1 MTTQEYQPPAN
12 GYRTFLI
19 LWATQSVSIIGTAVA
34 WFALIVWLTEH
45 SASQEEL
52 GARLAFI
59 GLVTSIPTVFLAPII
74 GAFVDRHDRR
84 RIMLVAD
91 SLSGCVSLVAIAL
104 LATNQLSFPLLV
116 AFQFVYLL
124 LGAFHSAAFETSYA
138 MLVPEKQLG
147 RANGMMQTVFSL
159 AAVVPPALAAILL
172 ALPTG
177 IIGALLVDVASFVLA
192 ALTLAFLRIP
202 SPRPAEAH
210 TAAGGPRA
218 YLADIRTGAR
228 FVWDRRPIIWL
239 LATFAVYNAGVTALT
254 VLQPAIVRYQQGA
267 SASTLGL
274 EFAGALAINE
284 AAAGLGGI
292 VGGVLIT
299 TWGGL
304 RRKRIYGVLVPI
316 LVAGALQMLYGW
328 SAWVWV
334 SAAVLFAWVMLEPVM
349 NSHSQAIW
357 QTHTPREMQGRVFA
371 VRRVIAWGVRPLA
384 TVVVGVLTARGID
397 AGIVVVALGLLTV
410 VWCGVNLFNPQL
422 AHIDDKGYLD
432 EYAARRQTV
441 AET

>member
-1 MTTQEYQPPAN
+1 MTIQEYQPPPN

-19 LWATQSVSIIGTAVA
+19 LWATQSISIIGTAVA

-45 SASQEEL
+45 STSQEEL

-59 GLVTSIPTVFLAPII
+59 GLVTSIPTVFMAPVI

-91 SLSGCVSLVAIAL
+91 SLSGCVSLATMAL

-116 AFQFVYLL
+116 AIQFVYLL

-138 MLVPEKQLG
+138 MLVPEEQLG

-177 IIGALLVDVASFVLA
+177 IIGALLVDLASFAVA
-192 ALTLAFLRIP
+192 ALTLAALHIP
-202 SPRPAEAH
+202 SPRPAETH
-210 TAAGGPRA
+210 EVAGGPRA

-267 SASTLGL
+267 SATALGL

-284 AAAGLGGI
+284 TAAGLGGI
-292 VGGVLIT
+292 VGGMLIT
-299 TWGGL
+299 AWGGL

-316 LVAGALQMLYGW
+316 LVAGVLTVLYGW
-328 SAWVWV
+328 STWVWV

-371 VRRVIAWGVRPLA
+371 VRRVIAWSVRPVV
-384 TVVVGVLTARGID
+384 TVVAGMLTARGVD
-397 AGIVVVALGLLTV
+397 AGMVVIALGLLTV
-410 VWCGVNLFNPQL
+410 VWCTANLFNSQL

-432 EYAARRQTV
+432 DYVSRQQAVTE
-441 AET
+441 A